1 MSKNDRPQHGK
12 AMYDFTPE
20 KGGSSAK
27 IPLKKGDILKITS
40 CGEAEGWWWGTVIE
54 TASGDPPTNAEGF
67 FPAKFVKLVEEK
79 VKFERGDTVKIT
91 GLERKFPKF
100 DGQIGTIKKL
110 QNGLFAVKL
119 KELDNIT
126 VRVRAC
132 NLIKYDSHIK
142 LYPVEQSPEEESS
155 AAGEAN
161 SSVLEDEGKMFNET
175 TTSISAAV
183 DEAAKH
189 QQMVPVGNARIGG
202 KQQLGV
208 VSNYTERVASLESEN
223 RTLRLRLKQLE
234 QQMADQK
241 NDANNNDASFNDIVE
256 GDAVDVGTGWEQ
268 GIIEEMSKFMRRTAM
283 KTDASN
289 LITKCFIPLSGTF
302 KIDEENKFLR
312 SLIKNDDDQENVFDP
327 EIFEIKVSELRS
339 HIGKASSSLS
349 VDEVRSWVENNRAG
363 VSGCCKEL
371 WNSLMDK
378 MLQSD
383 AEHMGKLL
391 SDTPLDE
398 DSRIAAIFQECI
410 VQPLRPLFK
419 SNTGF
424 TLRGAALFYFT
435 IALRIESACISLM
448 AAEERVKKSA
458 KAFIRAKSLDSEA
471 QSERMQLLKH
481 VQRYRDIIAS
491 SVEFKI
497 SGDIEQRGKRFVS
510 EIEKLSDAFVAKKE
524 RCDKDLKTIYA
535 LNEEVE
541 EREDTRN
548 AINQKH
554 LSAFENFLKEDKKE
568 RMNNLKLI
576 EDALAKEKT
585 RQLVRLRE
593 DTFRSR
599 TIASLKGDIKVHR
612 GLIQSRKMHLTQ
624 GQSFMKASRDLL
636 GNFTTKAL
644 EILRAQ
650 QQHINSKKT
659 MLEAL
664 ASKEYSGLKSSVHTQ
679 ESKLRENISKIKLRL
694 KKKEKELEE
703 AMEAEDVDDIEEC
716 ESMIEKYKARRDKM
730 GVDLEQITKMK
741 KEIEANELKL

>member
-132 NLIKYDSHIK
+132 NLIKY
-142 LYPVEQSPEEESS
+142 EQSPEEESS

-419 SNTGF
+419 SNTEERLEVQSKLVQEC
-424 TLRGAALFYFT
+424 LRK
-435 IALRIESACISLM
+435 ISSCNKQ

-585 RQLVRLRE
+585 RQVRFVDTLFSELVRLRE